1 MQVNKIT
8 NCILLLIFPL
18 LTVLSGC
25 KDDDEVMD
33 TKLIKGQ
40 WIVVSEDNPE
50 YGYIYDF
57 TTQSEHT
64 WSWGLLTTYFIT
76 EDGLPMHDK
85 VYDWHVSDP
94 NNSDKVYLDITMKDL
109 LDSDDP
115 WENTDRFIIEKL
127 SVAEMILRKNE
138 VGDIKTRIKLERHIN

>member
-1 MQVNKIT
+1 
-8 NCILLLIFPL
+8 
-18 LTVLSGC
+18 
-25 KDDDEVMD
+25 
-33 TKLIKGQ
+33 
-40 WIVVSEDNPE
+40 
-50 YGYIYDF
+50 
-57 TTQSEHT
+57 
-64 WSWGLLTTYFIT
+64 
-76 EDGLPMHDK
+76 MHDK

>member
-18 LTVLSGC
+18 LSVLSGC

-50 YGYIYDF
+50 YGYIYDI
-57 TTQSEHT
+57 TAQSEHT

-76 EDGLPMHDK
+76 
-85 VYDWHVSDP
+85 
-94 NNSDKVYLDITMKDL
+94 
-109 LDSDDP
+109 
-115 WENTDRFIIEKL
+115 
-127 SVAEMILRKNE
+127 
-138 VGDIKTRIKLERHIN
+138 